1 MPKQI
6 QDLWRTRIQAL
17 AYGTPR
23 LLSPIGACTSQRP
36 TFAVGPAARLDDLT
50 IRQLQEWEWRYG
62 GNAS

>member
-6 QDLWRTRIQAL
+6 HDLWRTRIQAL

-23 LLSPIGACTSQRP
+23 PSSPVSAWSSHRP
-36 TFAVGPAARLDDLT
+36 FFMAGPAASLDDLT
-50 IRQLQEWEWRYG
+50 IRRLQEQEWRYG

>member
-6 QDLWRTRIQAL
+6 QDLWRSRIQAL

-23 LLSPIGACTSQRP
+23 PSSPVGAWTSQRP
-36 TFAVGPAARLDDLT
+36 AFMAGPARLDDLT
-50 IRQLQEWEWRYG
+50 IRRLQEQEWRYG

>member
-23 LLSPIGACTSQRP
+23 LASPVGAWSSQRSP
-36 TFAVGPAARLDDLT
+36 LAAGSARLDDLT
-50 IRQLQEWEWRYG
+50 IRHLQEREWRYG
-62 GNAS
+62 GNAT